1 MMRKLVKLELQDIVP
16 FKDHPFKVERDES
29 FKELL
34 ESIKDN
40 GLLEPL
46 LVRPTE
52 EGRYELISGHRRKLA
67 LELLGYKEAE
77 CYVEELT
84 DDEATIKMVDS
95 NIYRNIILPSEKAFA
110 YKMKLEAIKHQG
122 KKNKL
127 LHKVCRSYQPVEL
140 VKQIMILE
148 KKLEGT

>member
-1 MMRKLVKLELQDIVP
+1 MRKLVKLELWDIVP

-67 LELLGYKEAE
+67 LELLGYK
-77 CYVEELT
+77 
-84 DDEATIKMVDS
+84 
-95 NIYRNIILPSEKAFA
+95 
-110 YKMKLEAIKHQG
+110 
-122 KKNKL
+122 
-127 LHKVCRSYQPVEL
+127 
-140 VKQIMILE
+140 
-148 KKLEGT
+148 

>member
-1 MMRKLVKLELQDIVP
+1 MRKLVKLELWDIVP
-16 FKDHPFKVERDES
+16 FKNHPFKVERDES
-29 FKELL
+29 LKELL

-46 LVRPTE
+46 LVRLNE
-52 EGRYELISGHRRKLA
+52 YGRYELISGHRRKLA

-95 NIYRNIILPSEKAFA
+95 NIYRNMILPSEKAFA

-122 KKNKL
+122 KKKQL
-127 LHKVCRSYQPVEL
+127 LHKVCRSYQLVEL
-140 VKQIMILE
+140 VRQIMILE

>member
-1 MMRKLVKLELQDIVP
+1 MRKLVKLELWDIVS

-67 LELLGYKEAE
+67 LELLGYKETE
-77 CYVEELT
+77 CYVEDLT
-84 DDEATIKMVDS
+84 DDEAIIRMVDS
-95 NIYRNIILPSEKAFA
+95 NIHRTLILPSEKAFA